1 VDDTAQTESADEELK
16 MSDASPAGTADARA
30 DRRVA
35 LAKKMP
41 ELLYGAVVA
50 ASILA
55 VSSLHGPTN
64 ERVAMATVGVS
75 VTYWLAH
82 IYVDAVGGR
91 FQDAEHS
98 TFSRLARAFREN
110 TEILVGAFLPIVVF
124 VVGQIFGLDVSGAAW
139 LALWFTVALLM
150 AAGGYAAA
158 LAGVRGTKLVVET
171 LVAGSVGLMVIALK
185 YALH

>member
-1 VDDTAQTESADEELK
+1 
-16 MSDASPAGTADARA
+16 MSDASRTGTPDARA
-30 DRRVA
+30 DRRGA
-35 LAKKMP
+35 LAKKAP
-41 ELLYGAVVA
+41 DLLYGAVVA

-64 ERVAMATVGVS
+64 ERVAVATVGVS

-91 FQDAEHS
+91 FEDSEHS

-110 TEILVGAFLPIVVF
+110 TEILIGAFLPIVVF
-124 VVGQIFGLDVSGAAW
+124 LVGEIFGLEVSGAAW

-158 LAGVRGTKLVVET
+158 TAGVRGSKLVIET
-171 LVAGSVGLMVIALK
+171 LVAGGAGLLVIVLK
-185 YALH
+185 YVLH